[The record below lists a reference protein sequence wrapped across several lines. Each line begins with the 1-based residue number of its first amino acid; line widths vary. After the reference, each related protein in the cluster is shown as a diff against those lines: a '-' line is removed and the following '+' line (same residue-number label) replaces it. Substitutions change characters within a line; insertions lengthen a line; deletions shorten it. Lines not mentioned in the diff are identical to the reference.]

1 MSTHD
6 EYLDNRAG
14 NSGPGN
20 EDHSDECTCPNC
32 ETERTLP
39 ELCGDPIPTKLGLEL
54 EASLMQLKEL
64 TPLTDQGVRTLRGTS
79 AKDLCA
85 RQERRT
91 RGRRDQSFRC
101 QAFLN
106 FSTLVP
112 LSPAIADRI
121 LTSP

>member
-20 EDHSDECTCPNC
+20 EDHAEDCTCPNC

-64 TPLTDQGVRTLRGTS
+64 TPLTDQGVRTLRALLRKTY
-79 AKDLCA
+79 AH
-85 RQERRT
+85 
-91 RGRRDQSFRC
+91 GRSD
-101 QAFLN
+101 A
-106 FSTLVP
+106 LVAA
-112 LSPAIADRI
+112 AINP
-121 LTSP
+121 SGVKHS